1 MYNEFLKS
9 NGDIDSY
16 FPFPN
21 LMAYIDPGLAVY
33 VVIWKRTDLSKS
45 RQRNIRNLGCDIKIQ
60 INYRS
65 AHAHDHEIQY
75 SVVYISILTILQHI

>member
-33 VVIWKRTDLSKS
+33 VVI
-45 RQRNIRNLGCDIKIQ
+45 
-60 INYRS
+60 
-65 AHAHDHEIQY
+65 
-75 SVVYISILTILQHI
+75 